1 MGKLWVFE
9 YWKMGC
15 NGSGPIGRFVT
26 SHSLIRYAL
35 AKEKTNQLTICINLS
50 KTIFL
55 MHKATYNLKRRWCDD
70 INIFELLSSCKI
82 RKNN

>member
-9 YWKMGC
+9 YWQMDC
-15 NGSGPIGRFVT
+15 NGSGHIGRFVT
-26 SHSLIRYAL
+26 SDSLIRYAL

-50 KTIFL
+50 KTI
-55 MHKATYNLKRRWCDD
+55 LKRRWCDD
-70 INIFELLSSCKI
+70 INIFELSSCKI